1 MTDPIVAQ
9 ETLEGWTATLRGSPE
24 SARPSPAM
32 WVLLLVPIGVVSG
45 LIAASDGTAV
55 GLGLSM
61 LGPAAAALTAMAA
74 TFFQSTAT
82 TVQLSSHT
90 LRLIRE
96 GGLGTEAD
104 MPLVDLLNFKVE
116 RGAGRYNQTMELWTR
131 TGPVPIHAG
140 AHPEEDLNALGQ
152 RMLAAAEALRDE
164 QGDADVPQPLR
175 EMANTAKK
183 KKKRRKKQKA

>member
-24 SARPSPAM
+24 SARPSPVA

-45 LIAASDGTAV
+45 LIAVSDGTAV
-55 GLGLSM
+55 GLGLAM

-74 TFFQSTAT
+74 NFFQSTAT
-82 TVQLSSHT
+82 SVQMTSHT
-90 LRLIRE
+90 LRLVRE
-96 GGLGTEAD
+96 GGLGTEAE

-116 RGAGRYNQTMELWTR
+116 RGAGRYNQTLELWTR

-140 AHPEEDLNALGQ
+140 AHPEEDLNALAQ
-152 RMLAAAEALRDE
+152 RMLAAAETLRDE
-164 QGDADVPQPLR
+164 QGDADAPAPLR
-175 EMANTAKK
+175 EIANKAETRR
-183 KKKRRKKQKA
+183 KRRKKKKA